1 MDNEDF
7 DALKTLMEEE
17 FGLSLKAHTRESFTK
32 KIQPRLEALRMSSMK
47 EYLDYLANDP
57 LSKIE
62 LHDLPSFVM
71 NTESY
76 FLREYA
82 QFELFLDLYRQK
94 RKNKVLQS
102 DRSISILS
110 AGCSAGQEP
119 YSIAMLLRNQ
129 PEPLHG
135 WDIRILG
142 LDINLLALEKARSGV
157 YSAYSLRSPNTD
169 LIEKYFK
176 KTYSE
181 TCETPKECFRLKPE
195 IISSI
200 DYVHGN
206 ILHPLVLK
214 GISNLDFI
222 FCRNL
227 LMYMSRKATDRIALS
242 LWEALADDGYLF
254 IGQSETLRKRDD
266 LFEPVCFPG
275 ATLYKKTDRPQLAER
290 QEQPAAEFYK
300 KISTDIM
307 ATDQSTS
314 IGRWFSAVESNRRSA
329 LASHSSSASQR
340 IIVTGIFGKG
350 ESSIATS
357 PNSTALPPCKSP
369 RSLNALLS

>member
-1 MDNEDF
+1 MQLVMDDNDF
-7 DALKTLMEEE
+7 AALKTLMEDE
-17 FGLSLKAHTRESFTK
+17 FGLSLKAHTRESFAR
-32 KIQPRLEALRMSSMK
+32 KIKPRLEALRMSSMK
-47 EYLDYLANDP
+47 EYLHYLANDP

-76 FLREYA
+76 FLREFA

-94 RKNKVLQS
+94 RKNKVLRS
-102 DRSISILS
+102 DKSLSILS

-135 WDIRILG
+135 WDVRILG
-142 LDINLLALEKARSGV
+142 LDINVLALEKARSGV
-157 YSAYSLRSPNTD
+157 YSAYSLRGSNID

-176 KTYSE
+176 RTYSE
-181 TCETPKECFRLKPE
+181 TCETPKECFRLMPE

-200 DYVHGN
+200 EYMHGN
-206 ILHPLVLK
+206 ILQPLVLK

-227 LMYMSRKATDRIALS
+227 LMYMSKKAADQIALS

-266 LFEPVCFPG
+266 LFEPMSFPG
-275 ATLYKKTDRPQLAER
+275 VTIYRK
-290 QEQPAAEFYK
+290 
-300 KISTDIM
+300 
-307 ATDQSTS
+307 
-314 IGRWFSAVESNRRSA
+314 NRSA
-329 LASHSSSASQR
+329 AA
-340 IIVTGIFGKG
+340 V
-350 ESSIATS
+350 
-357 PNSTALPPCKSP
+357 
-369 RSLNALLS
+369 

>member
-1 MDNEDF
+1 MDDKDF
-7 DALKTLMEEE
+7 AALKTLMEDE
-17 FGLSLKAHTRESFTK
+17 FGLSLKAHTRESFTR
-32 KIQPRLEALRMSSMK
+32 KIQPRLEALRMTSMK
-47 EYLDYLANDP
+47 QYLDYLANDP

-76 FLREYA
+76 FLREFE

-94 RKNKVLQS
+94 RKDKVLRS
-102 DRSISILS
+102 DKSISILS

-129 PEPLHG
+129 PDPLRG
-135 WDIRILG
+135 WSIRILG
-142 LDINLLALEKARSGV
+142 LDINVMALEKARSGV
-157 YSAYSLRSPNTD
+157 YSSYSLRGPNTD
-169 LIEKYFK
+169 LIEKYFRR
-176 KTYSE
+176 TYAE

-206 ILHPLVLK
+206 ILQPLVLK

-222 FCRNL
+222 FCRNV
-227 LMYMSRKATDRIALS
+227 LMYMSKKAADRIALS

-266 LFEPVCFPG
+266 LFELVSFPG
-275 ATLYKKTDRPQLAER
+275 VTLYKKRRP
-290 QEQPAAEFYK
+290 
-300 KISTDIM
+300 
-307 ATDQSTS
+307 
-314 IGRWFSAVESNRRSA
+314 
-329 LASHSSSASQR
+329 SSA
-340 IIVTGIFGKG
+340 
-350 ESSIATS
+350 A
-357 PNSTALPPCKSP
+357 
-369 RSLNALLS
+369 

>member
-1 MDNEDF
+1 MQLIMNDKDF
-7 DALKTLMEEE
+7 AALKSLMEDE
-17 FGLSLKAHTRESFTK
+17 FGLSLKTHTRESFAR
-32 KIQPRLEALRMSSMK
+32 KIQPRLEALGMSSVR

-76 FLREYA
+76 FLREFA
-82 QFELFLDLYRQK
+82 QFELFLDLYRQR
-94 RKNKVLQS
+94 RKDKVLRS

-135 WDIRILG
+135 WNVRIVG
-142 LDINLLALEKARSGV
+142 LDINVLALEKARSGV
-157 YSAYSLRSPNTD
+157 YSAYSLRGSNTD

-176 KTYSE
+176 RTYTE
-181 TCETPKECFRLKPE
+181 TCETPRECFRLKPE

-200 DYVHGN
+200 EYMHGN
-206 ILHPLVLK
+206 ILHPLIFK
-214 GISNLDFI
+214 GVSNLDFI

-227 LMYMSRKATDRIALS
+227 LMYMSKKAADVIALS

-254 IGQSETLRKRDD
+254 IGQSETLRKRND
-266 LFEPVCFPG
+266 LFEPVAFPG
-275 ATLYKKTDRPQLAER
+275 VTIYRKKRP
-290 QEQPAAEFYK
+290 
-300 KISTDIM
+300 
-307 ATDQSTS
+307 
-314 IGRWFSAVESNRRSA
+314 
-329 LASHSSSASQR
+329 
-340 IIVTGIFGKG
+340 
-350 ESSIATS
+350 
-357 PNSTALPPCKSP
+357 
-369 RSLNALLS
+369 